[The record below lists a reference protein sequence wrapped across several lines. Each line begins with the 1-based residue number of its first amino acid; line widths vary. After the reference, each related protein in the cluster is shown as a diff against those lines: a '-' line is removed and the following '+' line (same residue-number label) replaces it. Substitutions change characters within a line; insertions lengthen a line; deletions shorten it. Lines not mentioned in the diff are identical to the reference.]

1 VSEVCGVMACGHP
14 DSMLVISEAGPCCEG
29 CRIDSGNDASPVALV
44 DQAEQLRIDVDVLR
58 KRIDAIDET
67 LRQMRIGAG
76 SGEGQ
81 IAPAGDVV
89 TDVTGDNPLLWDV

>member
-1 VSEVCGVMACGHP
+1 
-14 DSMLVISEAGPCCEG
+14 
-29 CRIDSGNDASPVALV
+29 
-44 DQAEQLRIDVDVLR
+44 
-58 KRIDAIDET
+58 
-67 LRQMRIGAG
+67 MRIGAG